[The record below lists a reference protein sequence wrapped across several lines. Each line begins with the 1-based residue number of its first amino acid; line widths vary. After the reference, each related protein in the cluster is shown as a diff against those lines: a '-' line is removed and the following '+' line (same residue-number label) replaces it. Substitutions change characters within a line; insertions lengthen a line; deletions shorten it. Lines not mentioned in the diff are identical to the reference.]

1 LNNLSFIIKIV
12 LKIIY
17 GTINNT
23 ENLNDKVDYITS
35 SSKGNGYGVAKVLQ
49 EQGMRVSIT
58 IRTKE
63 AVSSL
68 SKDATKI
75 LALYSNVSSMAK
87 ETSVV
92 KTTIDHFG

>member
-1 LNNLSFIIKIV
+1 M

-63 AVSSL
+63 AAQDAVSSL
-68 SKDATKI
+68 CKDATKI

-87 ETSVV
+87 ETSAV